1 MEKIIVNVSWC
12 DKNYGA
18 ALSENIPGA
27 VVVTAKS
34 YDELIDEVRNLGG
47 TFSCIFH
54 NQNLCEDFG
63 WEGWR
68 KVYEDVLQYASQN

>member
-1 MEKIIVNVSWC
+1 MLHPFMAMDTTFQKYMELTPEQAIEQ
-12 DKNYGA
+12 YHA
-18 ALSENIPGA
+18 
-27 VVVTAKS
+27 
-34 YDELIDEVRNLGG
+34 LIDEVRTLGG

-68 KVYEDVLQYASQN
+68 KVYEDVIEYAGQN